1 MTYQQLFALSA
12 ALTQPTDVS
21 DGLRILTD
29 AFPETQLPFPTSVD
43 EWLADDLCHSG
54 LLMMPPIDP
63 NNLFKQTPQD
73 LQQALQQLLPV
84 SPPLTAS
91 PPNTIEHSLEAEQ
104 HPIRVPLFPEI
115 PRQRVLMPKTS
126 TTCPRTIAPRPSTMP
141 VTIESKKR
149 PVDDKDGDD
158 IAVKRQ
164 KNTDAARRSRL
175 KKLKRMECLEERVS
189 ELETDNTRLTTRIAV
204 LESEKSGLESKDR
217 GLEERVRILEQQ
229 LAEAHRA
236 LTSTR

>member
-1 MTYQQLFALSA
+1 
-12 ALTQPTDVS
+12 
-21 DGLRILTD
+21 
-29 AFPETQLPFPTSVD
+29 
-43 EWLADDLCHSG
+43 
-54 LLMMPPIDP
+54 MPPIDP
-63 NNLFKQTPQD
+63 LSIFKQQQPIHHQHQQQQQQQQQQMCSNTSQHD

-91 PPNTIEHSLEAEQ
+91 PPNLDRSLESPEHQ
-104 HPIRVPLFPEI
+104 LRVPLFPEI

-126 TTCPRTIAPRPSTMP
+126 TNCPRTIAPRPSTMP
-141 VTIESKKR
+141 VTVESKKR
-149 PVDDKDGDD
+149 SVDDMNNNKDGDD

-236 LTSTR
+236 LTNNR